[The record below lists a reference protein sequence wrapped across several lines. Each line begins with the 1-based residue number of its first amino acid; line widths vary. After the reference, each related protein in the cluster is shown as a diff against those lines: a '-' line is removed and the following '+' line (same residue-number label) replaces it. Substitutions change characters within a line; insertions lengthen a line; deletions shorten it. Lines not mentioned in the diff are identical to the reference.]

1 MGQPK
6 RRMPTYTKKDVAK
19 KVAEVTNEKMHLAE
33 KWTDS
38 VFTALRHV
46 MMCADPELR
55 IEVRDF
61 GVLEVKLTKSKPKAR
76 NPKTGKHIYVPPR
89 RKTHFKPS
97 KLLKEFLQQ
106 PMEAAHVERGSAE
119 EPTLSPE
126 SAINKRSMNDDGA

>member
-1 MGQPK
+1 MEQH
-6 RRMPTYTKKDVAK
+6 RRRKPTYTKKDIAK
-19 KVAEVTNEKMHLAE
+19 KVSEVTNEKMHLAE

-38 VFTALRHV
+38 VFTALRQV
-46 MMCADPELR
+46 IVSADPELR

-76 NPKTGKHIYVPPR
+76 NPKTGEHIYVPPR

-106 PMEAAHVERGSAE
+106 PVDLERVERGS
-119 EPTLSPE
+119 TGE
-126 SAINKRSMNDDGA
+126 SAPSSESSVSKSSVSDGGG